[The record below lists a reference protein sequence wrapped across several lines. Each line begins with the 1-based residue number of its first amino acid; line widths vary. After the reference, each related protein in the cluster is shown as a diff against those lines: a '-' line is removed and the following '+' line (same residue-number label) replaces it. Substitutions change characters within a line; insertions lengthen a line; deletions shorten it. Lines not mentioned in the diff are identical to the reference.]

1 MLSPTS
7 MRATAVCL
15 GMPVPFC
22 QSCTLLLTSE
32 DSAQGTPP
40 LRSLLRA
47 NVFIHPINVDRAP
60 TLCQTPI

>member
-7 MRATAVCL
+7 MKATVVCL

-32 DSAQGTPP
+32 DSAQGTP
-40 LRSLLRA
+40 LCSLLRA
-47 NVFIHPINVDRAP
+47 NIFNHPINVDRAP